1 MASVTSLG
9 SNSSLSSLIAQLMT
23 IERQPIY
30 KLETKKGDLETL
42 TGIYTDVKTKL
53 TALRSVTQDII
64 DPLASDLDTRAV
76 ASADESVVTATATA
90 SAALGSHSIFV
101 TQLAKHHTMVSDQIT
116 SADTDLRSP
125 VGVGEKTF
133 SITVN
138 GTATEV
144 TVTIDADDTNEDII
158 AATAS
163 AINTAMADVTD
174 AVTASA
180 FADTSSTSKLVFR
193 SDSTG
198 TDYKMTLADVSGSLL
213 AALGIDDEGVAA
225 TDSTGGYIYA
235 DAALD
240 AIFELDGVGITR
252 CSNIVDDVLTGVTF
266 TLSSHQ
272 ESGDEAVDVTVSRD
286 TSVIRETVE
295 DFIEKYNDSL
305 AYLQS
310 KTAVDSTGVR
320 QPLSHEYIYRSLIGS
335 MRTIV
340 GGSFSTGSTSVTML
354 SHLGIEIDS
363 TGQLSL
369 SDSDEFD
376 EAIDTDASAVTA
388 LFKGTSGLATQIDDL
403 LEPFVET
410 GGYIDNNKTNVSDKI
425 DSIDESIARLEERM
439 TKKEARYIEQYSK
452 LQESMAMLSS
462 QQSFISS
469 ILSTMGW
476 Q

>member
-1 MASVTSLG
+1 MADVTSLS
-9 SNSSLSSLIAQLMT
+9 SNSQLYSLIAQLMT

-30 KLETKKGDLETL
+30 KLEAKKDDLETL

-53 TALRSVTQDII
+53 TALRSVAEDII
-64 DPLASDLDTRAV
+64 DPLASDLDTRSV
-76 ASADESVVTATATA
+76 ASADATVVTATATA

-101 TQLAKHHTMVSDQIT
+101 TQLAKHHTMVTDQIT
-116 SADTDLRSP
+116 SAGTDLRTTL
-125 VGVGEKTF
+125 GVGDQTF

-144 TVTIDADDTNEDII
+144 TVTIDADDTNEDIL

-174 AVTASA
+174 GVTASA
-180 FADTSSTSKLVFR
+180 FSDTSSTSKLVLR

-198 TDYKMTLADVSGSLL
+198 TDYKMDLDDVSGNLL
-213 AALGIDDEGVAA
+213 NKLGIDSETTAA
-225 TDSTGGYIYA
+225 NDTKGGYIYA
-235 DAALD
+235 DAELD
-240 AIFELDGVGITR
+240 AIFELDGVSITR

-295 DFIEKYNDSL
+295 DFIEKYNDAL
-305 AYLQS
+305 GYLQS

-320 QPLSHEYIYRSLIGS
+320 QPLSNEYIYRSLIGS

-340 GGSFSTGSTSVTML
+340 GGSFSTGSTDITML

-369 SDSDEFD
+369 SDTDEFD
-376 EAIDTDASAVTA
+376 DAMDTDAAAVIE
-388 LFKGTSGLATQIDDL
+388 LFKGASGLATQIDDL
-403 LEPFVET
+403 LQPFVET

-425 DSIDESIARLEERM
+425 DSIDESIERLEERM
-439 TKKEARYIEQYSK
+439 TKKEARYIAQYSQ
-452 LQESMAMLSS
+452 LQETMALLSA
-462 QQSFISS
+462 QQSFITS
-469 ILSTMGW
+469 IMQTMGW